1 MSLADERLKEN
12 LRQILNEGVWDK
24 GLPVRPRWQDGEMAH
39 TIKCFGLVNRY
50 DLGREFPIITLRQT
64 YFKKAIDELFWI
76 WQKKIQSS

>member
-24 GLPVRPRWQDGEMAH
+24 GLEVRPRWQDGEPAH

-50 DLGREFPIITLRQT
+50 D
-64 YFKKAIDELFWI
+64 
-76 WQKKIQSS
+76 